1 MRVETDP
8 LGIMKPPPTTTSTA
22 DMPAVTSTSS
32 RPTSLLATPVM
43 ASSNSVQ
50 SSANVGISGTGGTG
64 VSGGLSSASGSSTTT
79 PTHSAANGSGGVTGQ
94 GSSTV
99 SSSSNSPSCFIKP
112 SLSLN
117 SLPPQGPQEAS
128 EMAQHR
134 LRIDRPYNS
143 LKKKR
148 DTERELWRRS
158 WGSGHSHSSC
168 SLQSSTTNTGLGK
181 DDFWAALQTNYN
193 FIMDTNLLDSC
204 REARGEIEGPVFR
217 DDYEGDV
224 NCCRKALFKPMQT
237 HRFYGDPRLL
247 RQWIKEMENRVARVP
262 SVTETKRLSIEQL
275 QKLAVDHGEVY
286 REIKSNS
293 RAVAACI
300 RSYERDRKTAPSGK
314 GLTVQGTDV
323 ESRESSVGSNT
334 SGHNRSVG
342 QAEATYSA
350 GGTENG
356 KSKEPGTAPASGG
369 VKGLE
374 RRYHLLYLK
383 AFEIQCL
390 LEGLLDSKTSSSDN
404 NASLSDTDEEPAS
417 KLARVSNSSTKSQD
431 SLHNQTLTNEEWVKI
446 KKLSNA
452 GFDADSEGSDSEI
465 VPKIIAFSV
474 PVGNVSTAP
483 GGSLSSNQ
491 QEQPT
496 YPNSGICEVA
506 ATSSSPTAVEGSGTL
521 RMEAAD
527 THNLSTVTITPDTTI
542 LTTGST
548 TAAAAAAA
556 AVVAAAATSVEAL
569 LKENILNNNHT
580 AAVATGC
587 DQVDGAILDSVN
599 NNGNVKE
606 ELLLSSPTAPVPKAG
621 SPILKSSS
629 PIASHKGTPA
639 KGKQKRSKVSDS
651 SKFNRSNRKSKNCAI
666 FYFKH
671 LDTDSE
677 LNKESSEQATK
688 SEASSSAAGSSSP
701 SASSSEGDDEWVYN
715 NGAGET
721 TGSNPGGVRT
731 SALKDQEE
739 EEKENKPETIAA
751 GANPTDDGSHDQ
763 PKMTASGGREPKSKK
778 CLDFSRETGNQK
790 APMRNGRTLMMTSI
804 GSFGKSSESVDGSK
818 RGSKHSH
825 NHHHRQLQQQYREPS
840 SQQQQQQQQQYATS
854 SIQRLVLHAETLVR
868 DEILAKSAAA
878 RAAAAAAAAAGNT
891 PKTVVKNPYYYH
903 HHHHHHHHN
912 YSANHSNTSS
922 NTSNNG
928 SHPQQQQ
935 QQQQQQIGTVVASVP
950 TGMGPVTPRERRAS
964 TGQGNH
970 HHHHHHHHHGHGRKA
985 EKAMSNLKMNL
996 IEEWLEK
1003 QPLDA
1008 PVAAPLL
1015 PASAPT
1021 TDCEASGEYTDS
1033 DSIARDTDSS
1043 EGLANSVATCLQG
1056 EQTQTSQELLNDG
1069 GTSYPSE
1076 NSNDDEGGS
1085 RRAATMAAA
1094 CSSPS
1099 LPGMVAGEDGG
1110 GATVGSNASRATAVS
1125 TVVKRRPHRSGADRP
1140 WSVSC
1145 MSQLNASSVEINQY
1159 GRVRSDGGA
1168 NSGELPSS
1176 SSGGDNGD
1184 GGGGKATV
1192 AGASAGG
1199 QSPTPLKERNFSIS
1213 ESALNTMSRSALGV
1227 GSSRSGSMKP
1237 TSSQQTVVR
1246 NSESKGSLKKRK
1258 LRPRRK
1264 NRIDESGSDESQPP
1278 THTASTLQLLQQ
1290 SLLLHCQQY
1299 NSALSTA
1306 GGQPLREIQ
1315 LTGAGGS
1322 NGNLAAGIT
1331 GRRLLKSE
1339 SFSGR
1344 LRLSDDLLTLSS
1356 LSGSSSRKSSSGR
1369 PTVDRRSSTRKS
1381 SQDSEEEF
1389 GGLPMAKPEFRI
1401 GSLTRT
1407 RCGSLNL
1414 GSLAALANYNL
1425 DGVEKGPDVDLNGT
1439 GTGTEE
1445 MSSFSEQAWDNYQE
1459 KYMSEPYSEDRD
1471 TDAARRLLDF
1481 GDDYRNFIDSQSD
1494 CASSSLSAANMDSLS
1509 PPRFRSKVESLN
1521 KSDTTTNSLNRRKR
1535 LDEYRMD
1542 DRYGNNMNSWSSK
1555 SGSPPHSTVN
1565 AGGRK
1570 HSALAYLDATP
1581 LAPMVESGGSSVGA
1595 ACGTGSSVGGG
1606 RRRSLRSV
1614 DKHGPAFVR
1623 SVSHETS
1630 SSSNNEFD
1638 EDMEAEVKK
1647 LLIQSKLRFA
1657 NTEALK
1663 AKCHLLKPDDYSE
1676 IITTC
1681 RENVRCLESV
1691 LRCQPGTVLTAA
1703 KCQDLRD
1710 TIVCWE
1716 GLLSWS
1722 ERRVITNQFQGDVQQ
1737 LKEVLEQLGSKT
1749 FNICSESHIQLA
1761 IDQLKNEHKVL
1772 QNQRPKMLTLN
1783 ATVHNWVSN
1792 QELQRKELLD
1802 PTVGERLEL
1811 LERDKNFARCHGGQC
1826 GACYDCLN
1834 DIRQDTAVNR
1844 ELKDSITAL
1853 YGAWDEAEVRIRN
1866 RIENL
1871 TTSMMTWKQL
1881 EDGLIDF
1888 RDTLDRDRGKLQ
1900 GIEGALQ
1907 SGNGAS
1913 EEIVNSVKEVVKA
1926 LSEKVD
1932 PLFHEQQQQ
1941 REAGPADR
1949 ADSIERLETV
1959 AENVPTVQNGQ
1970 LEQQLLA
1977 PVLATASKIPSN
1989 GSLSDSGISDGGGMS
2004 DGSLSERE
2012 RRLSALKR
2020 LVKQL
2025 EVSLAPG
2032 SEAMQTITK
2041 RLEMAEHDL
2050 RSLQSTCRKIIMNE
2064 KHQQDQQRNRANA
2077 SPAGKNAAD
2086 GNNNNNSASVKNKN
2100 KKSPSRK
2107 KNRNASPPLGGS
2119 SSADVTEAEDD
2130 EALLM
2135 QEREAEE
2142 LHRHQQ
2148 QLLAMQKSGT
2158 TQLGIV
2164 QTTKMK
2170 LSQNRW
2176 VWRITKIA
2184 VPVQLAL
2191 VLVMCAACFFEPHCC
2206 DALNTYSMSFTPQ
2219 LRYLKGPPP
2228 I

>member
-1 MRVETDP
+1 MRVEGDSSN
-8 LGIMKPPPTTTSTA
+8 IMKPQTLELSAAAVGGRTA
-22 DMPAVTSTSS
+22 TGSS
-32 RPTSLLATPVM
+32 SI
-43 ASSNSVQ
+43 VQ
-50 SSANVGISGTGGTG
+50 SSPSVGISGPSNGGG
-64 VSGGLSSASGSSTTT
+64 MSSSSGSSTTT
-79 PTHSAANGSGGVTGQ
+79 PTHTANGPGPSV
-94 GSSTV
+94 TV
-99 SSSSNSPSCFIKP
+99 SSSSGNNSPSCFIKP

-117 SLPPQGPQEAS
+117 SLPPQGPPEGS

-204 REARGEIEGPVFR
+204 REARGEIEGPICR
-217 DDYEGDV
+217 NDPEGDV
-224 NCCRKALFKPMQT
+224 NCCRKALFKPIQT

-247 RQWIKEMENRVARVP
+247 RQWIREMENRVARVP

-300 RSYERDRKTAPSGK
+300 RSFERDRKTASGK
-314 GLTVQGTDV
+314 LGAPEA
-323 ESRESSVGSNT
+323 ESGAGGSALASSNT
-334 SGHNRSVG
+334 SGHNSSVG
-342 QAEATYSA
+342 LVKESN
-350 GGTENG
+350 GG
-356 KSKEPGTAPASGG
+356 GG

-417 KLARVSNSSTKSQD
+417 KLARVSSSSTKSQS
-431 SLHNQTLTNEEWVKI
+431 SLHNETLTNEEWVKI

-465 VPKIIAFSV
+465 VPKIIPFTGSAV
-474 PVGNVSTAP
+474 TNGNAY
-483 GGSLSSNQ
+483 G
-491 QEQPT
+491 
-496 YPNSGICEVA
+496 
-506 ATSSSPTAVEGSGTL
+506 SSSGSSTSKQQLPQQQQQQQDTPEQTGTGPVAGSTSGAPSGNP
-521 RMEAAD
+521 RMEAD
-527 THNLSTVTITPDTTI
+527 ISNLSTATITSDATT
-542 LTTGST
+542 LTST
-548 TAAAAAAA
+548 AQ
-556 AVVAAAATSVEAL
+556 EAL
-569 LKENILNNNHT
+569 LKENILNNNHC
-580 AAVATGC
+580 AAAGE
-587 DQVDGAILDSVN
+587 DQVDGCDLVDGVLDTVN
-599 NNGNVKE
+599 NNISGSGRSANDE
-606 ELLLSSPTAPVPKAG
+606 SLQSA
-621 SPILKSSS
+621 SPIIELTPQLKSSS
-629 PIASHKGTPA
+629 PIGSHKSSHAT
-639 KGKQKRSKVSDS
+639 KGKPKRSKVSDS

-677 LNKESSEQATK
+677 LNKESSERTK
-688 SEASSSAAGSSSP
+688 SDESSSGGSASSP

-715 NGAGET
+715 NGGGAEGDQNGNGTLSKSKAG
-721 TGSNPGGVRT
+721 
-731 SALKDQEE
+731 EE
-739 EEKENKPETIAA
+739 EEDEKENQPDAARHGRNGKPEDVSHPEQ
-751 GANPTDDGSHDQ
+751 PT
-763 PKMTASGGREPKSKK
+763 MTAGGRELKSKK
-778 CLDFSRETGNQK
+778 CLDFGRESATKRDGTV
-790 APMRNGRTLMMTSI
+790 PIRNGRSLMMTSI
-804 GSFGKSSESVDGSK
+804 GSFGKSSEGK
-818 RGSKHSH
+818 KAAGK
-825 NHHHRQLQQQYREPS
+825 QQPS
-840 SQQQQQQQQQYATS
+840 QYATS

-878 RAAAAAAAAAGNT
+878 KAAAAAAVAGCT
-891 PKTVVKNPYYYH
+891 PKTVVKNPHYYN

-912 YSANHSNTSS
+912 YTTNNSNSSNNSNTSA
-922 NTSNNG
+922 
-928 SHPQQQQ
+928 SHQQHQQPPPSPPQSQAPQLAGALPQ
-935 QQQQQQIGTVVASVP
+935 SLVLLSGTVP
-950 TGMGPVTPRERRAS
+950 GMGPIAPRELHTRRTAA
-964 TGQGNH
+964 QNH

-1008 PVAAPLL
+1008 PVSAPLL
-1015 PASAPT
+1015 PTSAPT

-1056 EQTQTSQELLNDG
+1056 GEGATQTSQELLNDG
-1069 GTSYPSE
+1069 ATSYPSE
-1076 NSNDDEGGS
+1076 NSNEVSNDDEGGS
-1085 RRAATMAAA
+1085 RPRPTGGGKVTNSGLM
-1094 CSSPS
+1094 STS
-1099 LPGMVAGEDGG
+1099 LPTMMRNEPVNGGAGG
-1110 GATVGSNASRATAVS
+1110 GATAVT
-1125 TVVKRRPHRSGADRP
+1125 TVVKRRPHRSAADRP

-1159 GRVRSDGGA
+1159 GDSAGGSGGVCA
-1168 NSGELPSS
+1168 TDSGGSGELP
-1176 SSGGDNGD
+1176 NRA
-1184 GGGGKATV
+1184 GGGGDHAN
-1192 AGASAGG
+1192 AGG
-1199 QSPTPLKERNFSIS
+1199 AGGGVGAQSGPTGGGHPLKERNFSIS
-1213 ESALNTMSRSALGV
+1213 ESALHTMSRG
-1227 GSSRSGSMKP
+1227 GSGGSMGGSRSGSMKP

-1278 THTASTLQLLQQ
+1278 AHSPSTLHLLQQ

-1299 NSALSTA
+1299 NALTGQ
-1306 GGQPLREIQ
+1306 GGGQQPLREIQ
-1315 LTGAGGS
+1315 LSGTDGS
-1322 NGNLAAGIT
+1322 NSSLAGLGN
-1331 GRRLLKSE
+1331 RRLLKSL

-1356 LSGSSSRKSSSGR
+1356 LSGSSSRKSSSVR
-1369 PTVDRRSSTRKS
+1369 PSGGAGTERRSTKK

-1389 GGLPMAKPEFRI
+1389 GGCPMAKPEFRI

-1425 DGVEKGPDVDLNGT
+1425 DGVEKGPETDLNGT

-1509 PPRFRSKVESLN
+1509 PPRFRNKAESLN
-1521 KSDTTTNSLNRRKR
+1521 KSDTNTNSLNRRKR

-1565 AGGRK
+1565 GGARK
-1570 HSALAYLDATP
+1570 HGALSFLDSTP
-1581 LAPMVESGGSSVGA
+1581 LATMLETSAGASAVGAGSSAGGGS
-1595 ACGTGSSVGGG
+1595 G

-1614 DKHGPAFVR
+1614 DKHNAAFVR

-1676 IITTC
+1676 IISTC

-1722 ERRVITNQFQGDVQQ
+1722 ERRVITSQFLADVQL
-1737 LKEVLEQLGSKT
+1737 LKDVIGALGSKT

-1761 IDQLKNEHKVL
+1761 IDGLKNEHKVL

-1811 LERDKNFARCHGGQC
+1811 LERDKNFVRCIGGQC

-1907 SGNGAS
+1907 SGSGPS

-1932 PLFHEQQQQ
+1932 PLFHEPQQPNGADEPGQPLEE
-1941 REAGPADR
+1941 EAGNVENGEMLAGVLPA
-1949 ADSIERLETV
+1949 AVKLS
-1959 AENVPTVQNGQ
+1959 
-1970 LEQQLLA
+1970 
-1977 PVLATASKIPSN
+1977 SN
-1989 GSLSDSGISDGGGMS
+1989 GSLSDSGISDGGGIS

-2050 RSLQSTCRKIIMNE
+2050 RSLQSTCRKIIMSE
-2064 KHQQDQQRNRANA
+2064 KNHQDQQQQQQQQNGRSAAVA
-2077 SPAGKNAAD
+2077 SGKDVAD

-2100 KKSPSRK
+2100 RKSPSRK
-2107 KNRNASPPLGGS
+2107 KNRNNASQGN
-2119 SSADVTEAEDD
+2119 SSAEATENEDD
-2130 EALLM
+2130 EQALQQLQ
-2135 QEREAEE
+2135 QEQEAQEE
-2142 LHRHQQ
+2142 LQRQH
-2148 QLLAMQKSGT
+2148 LLAMQQST

>member
-1 MRVETDP
+1 MLLVQQNRGRYTASRR
-8 LGIMKPPPTTTSTA
+8 STA
-22 DMPAVTSTSS
+22 S
-32 RPTSLLATPVM
+32 
-43 ASSNSVQ
+43 
-50 SSANVGISGTGGTG
+50 IS
-64 VSGGLSSASGSSTTT
+64 
-79 PTHSAANGSGGVTGQ
+79 
-94 GSSTV
+94 
-99 SSSSNSPSCFIKP
+99 
-112 SLSLN
+112 
-117 SLPPQGPQEAS
+117 
-128 EMAQHR
+128 
-134 LRIDRPYNS
+134 
-143 LKKKR
+143 
-148 DTERELWRRS
+148 
-158 WGSGHSHSSC
+158 
-168 SLQSSTTNTGLGK
+168 
-181 DDFWAALQTNYN
+181 
-193 FIMDTNLLDSC
+193 
-204 REARGEIEGPVFR
+204 
-217 DDYEGDV
+217 
-224 NCCRKALFKPMQT
+224 
-237 HRFYGDPRLL
+237 PRLQAEL
-247 RQWIKEMENRVARVP
+247 DEI
-262 SVTETKRLSIEQL
+262 
-275 QKLAVDHGEVY
+275 Y

-300 RSYERDRKTAPSGK
+300 RSYERDRKSASGK
-314 GLTVQGTDV
+314 GSLTPEV
-323 ESRESSVGSNT
+323 EAASSLGSSNTT
-334 SGHNRSVG
+334 SGHNSSNSNVAPT
-342 QAEATYSA
+342 AE
-350 GGTENG
+350 GKGKENG
-356 KSKEPGTAPASGG
+356 GGG

-404 NASLSDTDEEPAS
+404 NASLSDTDEEPAN
-417 KLARVSNSSTKSQD
+417 KLARVSSSSIKSQG
-431 SLHNQTLTNEEWVKI
+431 SNHIETLNNEEWVKV

-465 VPKIIAFSV
+465 VPKIIAYSGA
-474 PVGNVSTAP
+474 GNAYNN
-483 GGSLSSNQ
+483 SS
-491 QEQPT
+491 
-496 YPNSGICEVA
+496 G
-506 ATSSSPTAVEGSGTL
+506 SSSQKHDIEYHPGPGCSSISSSALASTFSPSSGNL
-521 RMEAAD
+521 MMEAD
-527 THNLSTVTITPDTTI
+527 INNLSTTTTLSDATT
-542 LTTGST
+542 LTTTSSKVAESNAIN
-548 TAAAAAAA
+548 TAT
-556 AVVAAAATSVEAL
+556 V
-569 LKENILNNNHT
+569 LKENILNNNNT
-580 AAVATGC
+580 TIESDKSIIGC
-587 DQVDGAILDSVN
+587 DLVDGAALLSSTLDTVN
-599 NNGNVKE
+599 NNAIVNGTVKEHNTTQDRHVGKGESLRNVK
-606 ELLLSSPTAPVPKAG
+606 A
-621 SPILKSSS
+621 SS
-629 PIASHKGTPA
+629 PIGSS
-639 KGKQKRSKVSDS
+639 GKQKRSKVSDS
-651 SKFNRSNRKSKNCAI
+651 SKFNRSNRKSKNCAT

-671 LDTDSE
+671 RDTDSE
-677 LNKESSEQATK
+677 LNKDSSERTKSDESSPGT
-688 SEASSSAAGSSSP
+688 SSP

-715 NGAGET
+715 NGEEEEEDGDELLTARKRAEEVRDAG
-721 TGSNPGGVRT
+721 
-731 SALKDQEE
+731 E
-739 EEKENKPETIAA
+739 EEKENKPDAQEELGVPGTL
-751 GANPTDDGSHDQ
+751 
-763 PKMTASGGREPKSKK
+763 KMTAGREPKSKK
-778 CLDFSRETGNQK
+778 CLDFTRDATQNGGVSTPNG
-790 APMRNGRTLMMTSI
+790 RNGGRSLMMTSI
-804 GSFGKSSESVDGSK
+804 GSFGKSTDSVNSAKRSK
-818 RGSKHSH
+818 
-825 NHHHRQLQQQYREPS
+825 PP
-840 SQQQQQQQQQYATS
+840 QYATS

-868 DEILAKSAAA
+868 DEIFAKN
-878 RAAAAAAAAAGNT
+878 AAAAAAAAGAGST
-891 PKTVVKNPYYYH
+891 PKTVVKNPHYYH

-912 YSANHSNTSS
+912 YNSANNSNSS
-922 NTSNNG
+922 NNSSS
-928 SHPQQQQ
+928 SHHHQQQQ
-935 QQQQQQIGTVVASVP
+935 HLSLPTVALPLGGVASIV
-950 TGMGPVTPRERRAS
+950 AS
-964 TGQGNH
+964 HEPQTRHGATAHSQ
-970 HHHHHHHHHGHGRKA
+970 HHHHHHHHGHGRKA

-1008 PVAAPLL
+1008 PVTAPLL
-1015 PASAPT
+1015 PTSAPT

-1069 GTSYPSE
+1069 TSYPSE
-1076 NSNDDEGGS
+1076 NSNDVSNDDEGVATDSKGGS
-1085 RRAATMAAA
+1085 SAAIAITTTTIGVPGVTAA

-1099 LPGMVAGEDGG
+1099 LPI
-1110 GATVGSNASRATAVS
+1110 TGSTS
-1125 TVVKRRPHRSGADRP
+1125 TTLVKRRPHRSATDRP

-1145 MSQLNASSVEINQY
+1145 MSQLNSSGVEINQY
-1159 GRVRSDGGA
+1159 GVGGGTTTDSGGSGGGATDQKSGEDGGDGA
-1168 NSGELPSS
+1168 TG
-1176 SSGGDNGD
+1176 NG
-1184 GGGGKATV
+1184 
-1192 AGASAGG
+1192 SNHR
-1199 QSPTPLKERNFSIS
+1199 PLTDHRNFSIS
-1213 ESALNTMSRSALGV
+1213 ESALNTMSRGSGSSMV
-1227 GSSRSGSMKP
+1227 GSRASMKP

-1278 THTASTLQLLQQ
+1278 QHSSSTLHLLQQ
-1290 SLLLHCQQY
+1290 SLLLQY
-1299 NSALSTA
+1299 NALTGGS
-1306 GGQPLREIQ
+1306 GQPLREIQ
-1315 LTGAGGS
+1315 LSGTGGS
-1322 NGNLAAGIT
+1322 NSSVAGVAIT
-1331 GRRLLKSE
+1331 TASSTRRLLKSE

-1356 LSGSSSRKSSSGR
+1356 LSGSSSRKSSSVR
-1369 PTVDRRSSTRKS
+1369 HTTATAAARSTKR

-1389 GGLPMAKPEFRI
+1389 GCSMAKPEFRI

-1425 DGVEKGPDVDLNGT
+1425 DGVEKTETDLNGT

-1509 PPRFRSKVESLN
+1509 PPRFRLKSESAN
-1521 KSDTTTNSLNRRKR
+1521 KSDANTTNSLNRRKR

-1555 SGSPPHSTVN
+1555 SGSPPQSTTNVS
-1565 AGGRK
+1565 GRK
-1570 HSALAYLDATP
+1570 HGSLSFLEATP
-1581 LAPMVESGGSSVGA
+1581 LATMAESSVPIGLNA
-1595 ACGTGSSVGGG
+1595 VSTPGGP

-1614 DKHGPAFVR
+1614 DKHNSSAAFVR
-1623 SVSHETS
+1623 SLSHETS

-1647 LLIQSKLRFA
+1647 LLIQSKIRFA

-1716 GLLSWS
+1716 GLLNWS
-1722 ERRVITNQFQGDVQQ
+1722 ERRVISNQFLDDIRT
-1737 LKEVLEQLGSKT
+1737 LKDVLEELGSKT

-1792 QELQRKELLD
+1792 QEQQRKELLD
-1802 PTVGERLEL
+1802 PSVDARLEQ
-1811 LERDKNFARCHGGQC
+1811 LERDKNFERCIGGHC
-1826 GACYDCLN
+1826 GECYDCLN
-1834 DIRQDTAVNR
+1834 DIRLDTSVNR
-1844 ELKDSITAL
+1844 ELKYGITTL
-1853 YGAWDEAEVRIRN
+1853 YSTWDEAEVRLRN

-1881 EDGLIDF
+1881 EDGLSDF
-1888 RDTLDRDRGKLQ
+1888 RNILDRDRGKLQ

-1907 SGNGAS
+1907 SGGGTT
-1913 EEIVNSVKEVVKA
+1913 EEIANSVKEVVKA

-1932 PLFHEQQQQ
+1932 PLFQEQQVESGQFQQQQ
-1941 REAGPADR
+1941 
-1949 ADSIERLETV
+1949 
-1959 AENVPTVQNGQ
+1959 EN
-1970 LEQQLLA
+1970 LQLLA
-1977 PVLATASKIPSN
+1977 PVLPASVKLSSN

-2012 RRLSALKR
+2012 RRLNALKR

-2025 EVSLAPG
+2025 EVALAPG
-2032 SEAMQTITK
+2032 SDAMQTITK

-2064 KHQQDQQRNRANA
+2064 KNHQEQQQQLQQQQQQVMKDRA
-2077 SPAGKNAAD
+2077 SSGRDAAD
-2086 GNNNNNSASVKNKN
+2086 GNNNISVAVKNKN

-2107 KNRNASPPLGGS
+2107 KNRNGGHS
-2119 SSADVTEAEDD
+2119 RSQSNTSAEATENEDD
-2130 EALLM
+2130 EQALL
-2135 QEREAEE
+2135 QHHQLTQDELQRE
-2142 LHRHQQ
+2142 H
-2148 QLLAMQKSGT
+2148 LLAMQKSA
-2158 TQLGIV
+2158 QLGIV

-2219 LRYLKGPPP
+2219 LRYMKGPPP

>member
-1 MRVETDP
+1 
-8 LGIMKPPPTTTSTA
+8 
-22 DMPAVTSTSS
+22 
-32 RPTSLLATPVM
+32 
-43 ASSNSVQ
+43 
-50 SSANVGISGTGGTG
+50 
-64 VSGGLSSASGSSTTT
+64 
-79 PTHSAANGSGGVTGQ
+79 
-94 GSSTV
+94 
-99 SSSSNSPSCFIKP
+99 
-112 SLSLN
+112 
-117 SLPPQGPQEAS
+117 
-128 EMAQHR
+128 
-134 LRIDRPYNS
+134 
-143 LKKKR
+143 
-148 DTERELWRRS
+148 
-158 WGSGHSHSSC
+158 
-168 SLQSSTTNTGLGK
+168 
-181 DDFWAALQTNYN
+181 
-193 FIMDTNLLDSC
+193 
-204 REARGEIEGPVFR
+204 EI
-217 DDYEGDV
+217 
-224 NCCRKALFKPMQT
+224 
-237 HRFYGDPRLL
+237 
-247 RQWIKEMENRVARVP
+247 
-262 SVTETKRLSIEQL
+262 
-275 QKLAVDHGEVY
+275 Y

-300 RSYERDRKTAPSGK
+300 RSYERDRKSASSASGK
-314 GLTVQGTDV
+314 GSLTPEV
-323 ESRESSVGSNT
+323 EASLGSNSSNTT
-334 SGHNRSVG
+334 SGHNSSSVVPAVTDG
-342 QAEATYSA
+342 KGKENA
-350 GGTENG
+350 GGG
-356 KSKEPGTAPASGG
+356 CG

-404 NASLSDTDEEPAS
+404 NASLSDTDEEPAN
-417 KLARVSNSSTKSQD
+417 KLARVSSSSIKSQG
-431 SLHNQTLTNEEWVKI
+431 SNHNETLNNEEWVKV

-465 VPKIIAFSV
+465 VPKIIAYSGSGNAYSNSSGSSIQKQDSQYHPGTGSSSISSSAV
-474 PVGNVSTAP
+474 PS
-483 GGSLSSNQ
+483 
-491 QEQPT
+491 
-496 YPNSGICEVA
+496 
-506 ATSSSPTAVEGSGTL
+506 TSSPGSGNL
-521 RMEAAD
+521 MMEAD
-527 THNLSTVTITPDTTI
+527 INNLSTTTTTSDATTLTTTSSKAAEVSTNAAVTI
-542 LTTGST
+542 
-548 TAAAAAAA
+548 
-556 AVVAAAATSVEAL
+556 
-569 LKENILNNNHT
+569 LKENILNNNSNT
-580 AAVATGC
+580 SLEGGKSIVGC
-587 DQVDGAILDSVN
+587 DLVDGGAVLLSSTLDTVN
-599 NNGNVKE
+599 NNAHVVNGTPLAKDHPHTVE
-606 ELLLSSPTAPVPKAG
+606 RRLSKG
-621 SPILKSSS
+621 SSLRNAKSSS
-629 PIASHKGTPA
+629 PIGSS
-639 KGKQKRSKVSDS
+639 GKQKRSKVSDS
-651 SKFNRSNRKSKNCAI
+651 SKFNRSNRKSKNCAT

-677 LNKESSEQATK
+677 LNKDSSERTKSDESSPGT
-688 SEASSSAAGSSSP
+688 SSP

-715 NGAGET
+715 NGEDEEEEDDDLLAARKRT
-721 TGSNPGGVRT
+721 NGGG
-731 SALKDQEE
+731 E
-739 EEKENKPETIAA
+739 EEKENKPDGQVLGENPLQQREDLGA
-751 GANPTDDGSHDQ
+751 GAL
-763 PKMTASGGREPKSKK
+763 KMTAGREVKSKK
-778 CLDFSRETGNQK
+778 CLDFSRDGMAK
-790 APMRNGRTLMMTSI
+790 GGGSSPPGGRNGGRSLMMTSI
-804 GSFGKSSESVDGSK
+804 GSFGKSSDSVNSAKGSK
-818 RGSKHSH
+818 
-825 NHHHRQLQQQYREPS
+825 PA
-840 SQQQQQQQQQYATS
+840 QYATS

-868 DEILAKSAAA
+868 DEIFAKN
-878 RAAAAAAAAAGNT
+878 AAAAAAAAASGGNT
-891 PKTVVKNPYYYH
+891 PKTV
-903 HHHHHHHHN
+903 
-912 YSANHSNTSS
+912 
-922 NTSNNG
+922 
-928 SHPQQQQ
+928 
-935 QQQQQQIGTVVASVP
+935 
-950 TGMGPVTPRERRAS
+950 
-964 TGQGNH
+964 
-970 HHHHHHHHHGHGRKA
+970 A

-1008 PVAAPLL
+1008 PVGAPLL
-1015 PASAPT
+1015 PASVPT

-1069 GTSYPSE
+1069 TSYPSE
-1076 NSNDDEGGS
+1076 NSNDVSNDDEGVTTDSKGGTGP
-1085 RRAATMAAA
+1085 AATGVTAAS
-1094 CSSPS
+1094 SSPS
-1099 LPGMVAGEDGG
+1099 LP
-1110 GATVGSNASRATAVS
+1110 TASSVPPSSVS
-1125 TVVKRRPHRSGADRP
+1125 TVVKRRPHRSAADRP

-1145 MSQLNASSVEINQY
+1145 MSQLNSSTVEISQY
-1159 GRVRSDGGA
+1159 GGS
-1168 NSGELPSS
+1168 
-1176 SSGGDNGD
+1176 
-1184 GGGGKATV
+1184 GGGGGGGGGTSGADSGGGGGSGEGATDSSMKKKD
-1192 AGASAGG
+1192 GSDSSNPR
-1199 QSPTPLKERNFSIS
+1199 QLTDHRNFSIS
-1213 ESALNTMSRSALGV
+1213 ESALNTMSRGV
-1227 GSSRSGSMKP
+1227 GGGSGSSMVGTRGSMKP
-1237 TSSQQTVVR
+1237 TTSQQTVVR
-1246 NSESKGSLKKRK
+1246 NAESKGSLKKRK

-1278 THTASTLQLLQQ
+1278 PHSSSTLH
-1290 SLLLHCQQY
+1290 SLLLQY
-1299 NSALSTA
+1299 NALTGGS
-1306 GGQPLREIQ
+1306 GQPLREIQ
-1315 LTGAGGS
+1315 LSGTGGS
-1322 NGNLAAGIT
+1322 NSSVAGGGAIT
-1331 GRRLLKSE
+1331 TTSSSRRLLKSE

-1356 LSGSSSRKSSSGR
+1356 LSGSSSRKSSSVR
-1369 PTVDRRSSTRKS
+1369 QTTAVAARSTRR

-1389 GGLPMAKPEFRI
+1389 GCPMAKPEFRI

-1425 DGVEKGPDVDLNGT
+1425 DGVEKVETDLNGT

-1509 PPRFRSKVESLN
+1509 PPRFRLKSESAN
-1521 KSDTTTNSLNRRKR
+1521 KSDANANSLNRRKR

-1555 SGSPPHSTVN
+1555 SGSPPQSTTN
-1565 AGGRK
+1565 ANGRK
-1570 HSALAYLDATP
+1570 HGSLSFLEATP
-1581 LAPMVESGGSSVGA
+1581 LATMAESSPVSNGVVGLGA
-1595 ACGTGSSVGGG
+1595 AISGV

-1614 DKHGPAFVR
+1614 DKHNSSAAFVR

-1647 LLIQSKLRFA
+1647 LLIQSKIRFA

-1703 KCQDLRD
+1703 KCQDLRGRSAHRKRKKVVVVREECRCARITRFIAWLIEFLLD
-1710 TIVCWE
+1710 IGNVVRNFTLYRFFVGVLNGFYRLVDFFGRDRKTNAPAAITPTTADAAVVSSGNTIVCWE
-1716 GLLSWS
+1716 GLLNWS
-1722 ERRVITNQFQGDVQQ
+1722 ERRVISNQFLDDIRT
-1737 LKEVLEQLGSKT
+1737 LRDVLEELGSKT

-1792 QELQRKELLD
+1792 QEQQRKELLD
-1802 PTVGERLEL
+1802 PSVDGRLEQ
-1811 LERDKNFARCHGGQC
+1811 LEREKNFDRCIGGHC
-1826 GACYDCLN
+1826 GECYDCLH
-1834 DIRQDTAVNR
+1834 DIRMDTSVNR
-1844 ELKDSITAL
+1844 ELKYGITTL
-1853 YGAWDEAEVRIRN
+1853 YSTWDEAEVRIRN

-1881 EDGLIDF
+1881 EDGLSDF

-1907 SGNGAS
+1907 SGGGRPT

-1941 REAGPADR
+1941 QQH
-1949 ADSIERLETV
+1949 
-1959 AENVPTVQNGQ
+1959 QNGA
-1970 LEQQLLA
+1970 LESGTHFQESNQQENLQLLA
-1977 PVLATASKIPSN
+1977 PALSAACVKLSSN

-2012 RRLSALKR
+2012 RRLNALKR

-2032 SEAMQTITK
+2032 SDAMQTITK

-2050 RSLQSTCRKIIMNE
+2050 RSLQNTCRKIIMNE
-2064 KHQQDQQRNRANA
+2064 KNHQEQQLQVQLQQQQRDR
-2077 SPAGKNAAD
+2077 SSGRDSAD
-2086 GNNNNNSASVKNKN
+2086 GNNNNSMAVKNKN

-2107 KNRNASPPLGGS
+2107 KHRNGGQGRS
-2119 SSADVTEAEDD
+2119 QSNTSAEATENEDD
-2130 EALLM
+2130 DHLALL
-2135 QEREAEE
+2135 
-2142 LHRHQQ
+2142 HQQ
-2148 QLLAMQKSGT
+2148 QSRNHQELQREHLLAMQKSA
-2158 TQLGIV
+2158 QLGIV

-2206 DALNTYSMSFTPQ
+2206 DALNTYTMSFTPQ
-2219 LRYLKGPPP
+2219 LRYMKGPPP

>member
-1 MRVETDP
+1 
-8 LGIMKPPPTTTSTA
+8 MKPPSA
-22 DMPAVTSTSS
+22 DMSSVTSNNNNNNNTTHGIRAS
-32 RPTSLLATPVM
+32 AA
-43 ASSNSVQ
+43 ASSATGTCNTIVHSY
-50 SSANVGISGTGGTG
+50 ANVCSGISGTGPGGGGPSGT
-64 VSGGLSSASGSSTTT
+64 SSSSGSSTTT
-79 PTHSAANGSGGVTGQ
+79 PTHTASASGSTVAGVTQTGNPN
-94 GSSTV
+94 GTGAG
-99 SSSSNSPSCFIKP
+99 NSPSCFIKP

-117 SLPPQGPQEAS
+117 SLPPQGPPDGS

-204 REARGEIEGPVFR
+204 REARGEIEGSVFR
-217 DDYEGDV
+217 DDLEDDV
-224 NCCRKALFKPMQT
+224 NCCRKALFKPAQT

-275 QKLAVDHGEVY
+275 QKLAVEHGEIY

-300 RSYERDRKTAPSGK
+300 RSFERDRKSASTASGK
-314 GLTVQGTDV
+314 GSRTPEV
-323 ESRESSVGSNT
+323 EASLGSSNT
-334 SGHNRSVG
+334 NSGHSSSTVG
-342 QAEATYSA
+342 GSA
-350 GGTENG
+350 PGAAGECSKGKENG
-356 KSKEPGTAPASGG
+356 GG

-404 NASLSDTDEEPAS
+404 NASLSDTDEEPAN
-417 KLARVSNSSTKSQD
+417 KLARVSTSSLKSEG
-431 SLHNQTLTNEEWVKI
+431 SIHNETLSNEEWVKV

-465 VPKIIAFSV
+465 VPKIIAYSGTGNAYNNNSNNQQQQQQQDNQFIFPV
-474 PVGNVSTAP
+474 PG
-483 GGSLSSNQ
+483 SSNSSSGLA
-491 QEQPT
+491 T
-496 YPNSGICEVA
+496 TKLSPNSGNFMMEADINNLSIGTIISDDTTLTT
-506 ATSSSPTAVEGSGTL
+506 TSSSVKQ
-521 RMEAAD
+521 
-527 THNLSTVTITPDTTI
+527 
-542 LTTGST
+542 
-548 TAAAAAAA
+548 AAAEEV
-556 AVVAAAATSVEAL
+556 AVL
-569 LKENILNNNHT
+569 LKENILNNNNN
-580 AAVATGC
+580 ASIESAKSAGF
-587 DQVDGAILDSVN
+587 DMVDGTALLSSTLDTVN
-599 NNGNVKE
+599 NNGKVVNGGVAKDLSTDANGVASPR
-606 ELLLSSPTAPVPKAG
+606 ELVSPQK
-621 SPILKSSS
+621 LKSNSAKGLQKVKGS
-629 PIASHKGTPA
+629 AASH
-639 KGKQKRSKVSDS
+639 KQKRSKVSDS
-651 SKFNRSNRKSKNCAI
+651 SKFNRSNRKSKNCAT

-671 LDTDSE
+671 LETDSE
-677 LNKESSEQATK
+677 LNKDSSERTKSDESSAGT
-688 SEASSSAAGSSSP
+688 SSAT
-701 SASSSEGDDEWVYN
+701 ASSSEGDDEWVYN
-715 NGAGET
+715 NG
-721 TGSNPGGVRT
+721 
-731 SALKDQEE
+731 SAEEGDEASSRQREKNALNNKSANVGDGE
-739 EEKENKPETIAA
+739 EEKENKPDTIENTLNKEELGN
-751 GANPTDDGSHDQ
+751 GALP
-763 PKMTASGGREPKSKK
+763 SGQPKSKK
-778 CLDFSRETGNQK
+778 CLDFSREDAKRGSTAAGG
-790 APMRNGRTLMMTSI
+790 RNGGGGRSLMMTSI
-804 GSFGKSSESVDGSK
+804 GSFGKSTDTSANGGGNGAK
-818 RGSKHSH
+818 
-825 NHHHRQLQQQYREPS
+825 QQHPP
-840 SQQQQQQQQQYATS
+840 QYATS

-868 DEILAKSAAA
+868 DEILAKNAAA
-878 RAAAAAAAAAGNT
+878 ATAAAAAAAGGGST
-891 PKTVVKNPYYYH
+891 PKTVVKNPHYYH

-912 YSANHSNTSS
+912 YSSS
-922 NTSNNG
+922 NNSG
-928 SHPQQQQ
+928 SSHHQQQQ
-935 QQQQQQIGTVVASVP
+935 QQQASSLPSLSGV
-950 TGMGPVTPRERRAS
+950 TAALGVMGPIAQHEPHSRHGAKAQS
-964 TGQGNH
+964 Q
-970 HHHHHHHHHGHGRKA
+970 HHHHHHHHGHGRKA

-1008 PVAAPLL
+1008 PVAAPIL
-1015 PASAPT
+1015 PASVPT

-1033 DSIARDTDSS
+1033 SDSITRDTDSS

-1056 EQTQTSQELLNDG
+1056 EQTQTSQEVLND

-1076 NSNDDEGGS
+1076 NSNDDEGVATDSKGGS
-1085 RRAATMAAA
+1085 STAMATAL
-1094 CSSPS
+1094 SSPS
-1099 LPGMVAGEDGG
+1099 LPATVAG
-1110 GATVGSNASRATAVS
+1110 GASTVT
-1125 TVVKRRPHRSGADRP
+1125 TVVKRRPHRSAADRP

-1145 MSQLNASSVEINQY
+1145 MSQLNSSTVEINQY
-1159 GRVRSDGGA
+1159 GGG
-1168 NSGELPSS
+1168 SGELTEGATDGNHHPVNG
-1176 SSGGDNGD
+1176 GGDNN
-1184 GGGGKATV
+1184 GGGG
-1192 AGASAGG
+1192 GAGG
-1199 QSPTPLKERNFSIS
+1199 SAQPAMASSSPSGGNGRPLTDHRNFSIS
-1213 ESALNTMSRSALGV
+1213 ESALNTMAARGAGGIVSGSSMV
-1227 GSSRSGSMKP
+1227 GSRGSMKP

-1278 THTASTLQLLQQ
+1278 HHSSSTLHLLQLLQ
-1290 SLLLHCQQY
+1290 Y
-1299 NSALSTA
+1299 NALTGAS
-1306 GGQPLREIQ
+1306 GHPLREIQ
-1315 LTGAGGS
+1315 LSGTGGS
-1322 NGNLAAGIT
+1322 NSSGGAGVAV
-1331 GRRLLKSE
+1331 GSASGSRRLLKSE

-1344 LRLSDDLLTLSS
+1344 LRLSDDLITLSS
-1356 LSGSSSRKSSSGR
+1356 LSGSSSRKSSSVR
-1369 PTVDRRSSTRKS
+1369 PTTTRSTKK

-1389 GGLPMAKPEFRI
+1389 GGCTMAKPEFRI

-1425 DGVEKGPDVDLNGT
+1425 DGVEKIEADLNGT

-1494 CASSSLSAANMDSLS
+1494 CASSSLSAANMDSMS
-1509 PPRFRSKVESLN
+1509 PPRFRHKSESAN
-1521 KSDTTTNSLNRRKR
+1521 KSDANTNSFNRRKR

-1555 SGSPPHSTVN
+1555 SGSPPQSTTNV
-1565 AGGRK
+1565 GGRK
-1570 HSALAYLDATP
+1570 HGSLAFLDVTP
-1581 LAPMVESGGSSVGA
+1581 LAPMPESIAGGSASIGA
-1595 ACGTGSSVGGG
+1595 VGGG
-1606 RRRSLRSV
+1606 NGSGGGGGARRRSLRSV
-1614 DKHGPAFVR
+1614 DKHNSAAFVR

-1638 EDMEAEVKK
+1638 EDMEAGVKK
-1647 LLIQSKLRFA
+1647 LLVQNKIRFA

-1676 IITTC
+1676 IISTC

-1716 GLLSWS
+1716 GLLDWS
-1722 ERRVITNQFQGDVQQ
+1722 ERRVISNQFLADIQ
-1737 LKEVLEQLGSKT
+1737 LLRGVLEELGSKT

-1792 QELQRKELLD
+1792 QEQQRKELLD
-1802 PTVGERLEL
+1802 PTVDARLEQ
-1811 LERDKNFARCHGGQC
+1811 LEREKNFVRCVGGRC
-1826 GACYDCLN
+1826 GECYDCLN
-1834 DIRQDTAVNR
+1834 DIRLDTSVNR
-1844 ELKDSITAL
+1844 ELKDGITNL
-1853 YGAWDEAEVRIRN
+1853 YGTWDEAEVRIRN

-1881 EDGLIDF
+1881 EDGLSDF
-1888 RDTLDRDRGKLQ
+1888 RDILDRDRGKLQ

-1907 SGNGAS
+1907 SGGGAT
-1913 EEIVNSVKEVVKA
+1913 EEIVKSVKEVVKA

-1932 PLFHEQQQQ
+1932 PLFHEQQRQQ
-1941 REAGPADR
+1941 QQSGSNELDCFQQQQQEQLLQQETTREH
-1949 ADSIERLETV
+1949 
-1959 AENVPTVQNGQ
+1959 
-1970 LEQQLLA
+1970 QLLA
-1977 PVLATASKIPSN
+1977 ACVKLSSN

-2025 EVSLAPG
+2025 EVALAPG
-2032 SEAMQTITK
+2032 SDAMQTITK

-2064 KHQQDQQRNRANA
+2064 KNHQEQLQLQQRDRSAAA
-2077 SPAGKNAAD
+2077 SAQQGKDAAD
-2086 GNNNNNSASVKNKN
+2086 GNNNNNVSVKNKN

-2107 KNRNASPPLGGS
+2107 KNRNRSGASS
-2119 SSADVTEAEDD
+2119 SANSADVTEAEDD
-2130 EALLM
+2130 
-2135 QEREAEE
+2135 AE
-2142 LHRHQQ
+2142 
-2148 QLLAMQKSGT
+2148 QLLQLQSQEQSELQREHLLSLQKSA
-2158 TQLGIV
+2158 QLGIV
-2164 QTTKMK
+2164 QTTKLK

-2206 DALNTYSMSFTPQ
+2206 DALNTYTMSFTPQ
-2219 LRYLKGPPP
+2219 LRYMKGPPP

>member
-1 MRVETDP
+1 
-8 LGIMKPPPTTTSTA
+8 MKPPSIDMSSATSNNISNTIRS
-22 DMPAVTSTSS
+22 P
-32 RPTSLLATPVM
+32 PV
-43 ASSNSVQ
+43 ASSPTIVTPNSIVN
-50 SSANVGISGTGGTG
+50 SSNNICSGISGTGPGAGG
-64 VSGGLSSASGSSTTT
+64 VGSSSSSSSTTT
-79 PTHSAANGSGGVTGQ
+79 PTHTANGGGTCAVPGTTG
-94 GSSTV
+94 TTNN
-99 SSSSNSPSCFIKP
+99 SSSSAGNSPSCFIKP

-117 SLPPQGPQEAS
+117 SLPPQGPPEGS

-217 DDYEGDV
+217 DDLEDDV
-224 NCCRKALFKPMQT
+224 NCCRKALFKPAQT

-247 RQWIKEMENRVARVP
+247 RQWIKEMENRVAKVP

-275 QKLAVDHGEVY
+275 QKLAVEHGEIY

-300 RSYERDRKTAPSGK
+300 RSYERDRKSASSTSGK
-314 GLTVQGTDV
+314 GSLTPEV
-323 ESRESSVGSNT
+323 EASLGSSNTT
-334 SGHNRSVG
+334 SGHNSNSVAST
-342 QAEATYSA
+342 AE
-350 GGTENG
+350 GKGKENG
-356 KSKEPGTAPASGG
+356 GGG

-404 NASLSDTDEEPAS
+404 NASLSDTDEEPAN
-417 KLARVSNSSTKSQD
+417 KLARVSSSSIKSQG
-431 SLHNQTLTNEEWVKI
+431 SNHIETLNNEEWVKV

-465 VPKIIAFSV
+465 VPNIIAYSGA
-474 PVGNVSTAP
+474 GNAYN
-483 GGSLSSNQ
+483 SS
-491 QEQPT
+491 
-496 YPNSGICEVA
+496 G
-506 ATSSSPTAVEGSGTL
+506 SSSQKQDLQYHPGTGSISSSVVASASSPSSGNL
-521 RMEAAD
+521 MMEAD
-527 THNLSTVTITPDTTI
+527 INNLSTTTTLSDATT
-542 LTTGST
+542 LTTTSSK
-548 TAAAAAAA
+548 AAEATPAN
-556 AVVAAAATSVEAL
+556 AATV
-569 LKENILNNNHT
+569 LKENILNNNNT
-580 AAVATGC
+580 TQESDKSIIDC
-587 DQVDGAILDSVN
+587 DLVDGGTLLSSTLDTVN
-599 NNGNVKE
+599 NNALVNGSATVKE
-606 ELLLSSPTAPVPKAG
+606 HTERAVSKGASLRHV
-621 SPILKSSS
+621 KSSS
-629 PIASHKGTPA
+629 PIGSS
-639 KGKQKRSKVSDS
+639 GKQKRTKVSDS
-651 SKFNRSNRKSKNCAI
+651 SKFNRSNRKSKNCAT

-671 LDTDSE
+671 RDTDSE
-677 LNKESSEQATK
+677 LNKDSSERTKSDESSPST
-688 SEASSSAAGSSSP
+688 SSP

-715 NGAGET
+715 NGEQEDDDELLA
-721 TGSNPGGVRT
+721 VRKR
-731 SALKDQEE
+731 SEEAREVGE
-739 EEKENKPETIAA
+739 EEKENKPKAQVDKHQREELGT
-751 GANPTDDGSHDQ
+751 GAL
-763 PKMTASGGREPKSKK
+763 KMTAGREPKSKK
-778 CLDFSRETGNQK
+778 SLDFSRDTTQK
-790 APMRNGRTLMMTSI
+790 GGSSTPNGRNGGRSLMMTSI
-804 GSFGKSSESVDGSK
+804 GSFGKSADGVNSAKRSK
-818 RGSKHSH
+818 VCC
-825 NHHHRQLQQQYREPS
+825 PP
-840 SQQQQQQQQQYATS
+840 QYATS
-854 SIQRLVLHAETLVR
+854 SIQRLVLHAEALVR
-868 DEILAKSAAA
+868 DEIFAKNA
-878 RAAAAAAAAAGNT
+878 AAAAAAAAAGTGST
-891 PKTVVKNPYYYH
+891 PKTVVKNPNYYH

-912 YSANHSNTSS
+912 YSANNSSSNNSNSSHHQPHHHQTSS
-922 NTSNNG
+922 LPSLPG
-928 SHPQQQQ
+928 VGVGPGVGIASIIASHEPQ
-935 QQQQQQIGTVVASVP
+935 
-950 TGMGPVTPRERRAS
+950 PRHGATAHS
-964 TGQGNH
+964 Q
-970 HHHHHHHHHGHGRKA
+970 HHHHHHHHGHGRKA

-1015 PASAPT
+1015 PASVPT

-1069 GTSYPSE
+1069 TSYPSE
-1076 NSNDDEGGS
+1076 NSNDVSNDDEGVATDSKGGS
-1085 RRAATMAAA
+1085 SAAMTRTTTTTSTAAGVTA
-1094 CSSPS
+1094 ASSSPS
-1099 LPGMVAGEDGG
+1099 LPISVAHGG
-1110 GATVGSNASRATAVS
+1110 PTNSSSTS
-1125 TVVKRRPHRSGADRP
+1125 TVVKRRPHRSATDRP

-1145 MSQLNASSVEINQY
+1145 MSQLNSSGVEINQY
-1159 GRVRSDGGA
+1159 GGTDSGSGGA
-1168 NSGELPSS
+1168 TDPATHQKGAS
-1176 SSGGDNGD
+1176 SSGGDGND
-1184 GGGGKATV
+1184 N
-1192 AGASAGG
+1192 SNR
-1199 QSPTPLKERNFSIS
+1199 PLTDHRNFSIS
-1213 ESALNTMSRSALGV
+1213 ESALNTMSRS
-1227 GSSRSGSMKP
+1227 GSSMVGARGSMKP

-1278 THTASTLQLLQQ
+1278 QHSSSTLHLLQQ
-1290 SLLLHCQQY
+1290 SLLLQY
-1299 NSALSTA
+1299 NALTGGS
-1306 GGQPLREIQ
+1306 GQPLREIQ
-1315 LTGAGGS
+1315 LSGS
-1322 NGNLAAGIT
+1322 NSSVAGVAIT
-1331 GRRLLKSE
+1331 TSSSRRLLKSE

-1356 LSGSSSRKSSSGR
+1356 LSGSSSRKSSSVR
-1369 PTVDRRSSTRKS
+1369 QTSARSTKR

-1389 GGLPMAKPEFRI
+1389 GCPMAKPEFRI

-1425 DGVEKGPDVDLNGT
+1425 DGVEKTETDLNGT

-1509 PPRFRSKVESLN
+1509 PPRFRLKSESAN
-1521 KSDTTTNSLNRRKR
+1521 KLEINTNSLNRRKR

-1555 SGSPPHSTVN
+1555 SGSPPQSSANVS
-1565 AGGRK
+1565 ARK
-1570 HSALAYLDATP
+1570 HGSLSFLEATP
-1581 LAPMVESGGSSVGA
+1581 LATMVESNVPNGLNAGSTGGP
-1595 ACGTGSSVGGG
+1595 

-1614 DKHGPAFVR
+1614 DKHNSSAAFVR
-1623 SVSHETS
+1623 SLSHETS

-1647 LLIQSKLRFA
+1647 LLIQSKIRFA

-1716 GLLSWS
+1716 GLLNWS
-1722 ERRVITNQFQGDVQQ
+1722 ERRVISNQFLDDIRA
-1737 LKEVLEQLGSKT
+1737 LKDVLEELGSKT

-1792 QELQRKELLD
+1792 QEQQRKELLD
-1802 PTVGERLEL
+1802 PSVDTRLEE
-1811 LERDKNFARCHGGQC
+1811 LERDKNFERCIGGHC
-1826 GACYDCLN
+1826 GKCYDCLN
-1834 DIRQDTAVNR
+1834 DIRLDTSVNR
-1844 ELKDSITAL
+1844 ELKYGITTL
-1853 YGAWDEAEVRIRN
+1853 YSTWDEAEVRLRN

-1881 EDGLIDF
+1881 EDGLSDF
-1888 RDTLDRDRGKLQ
+1888 RNILDRDRGKLQ

-1907 SGNGAS
+1907 SGGGTT

-1932 PLFHEQQQQ
+1932 PLFQDQQNGAINECGQFQNQQQESAQ
-1941 REAGPADR
+1941 
-1949 ADSIERLETV
+1949 
-1959 AENVPTVQNGQ
+1959 ENM
-1970 LEQQLLA
+1970 QLLA
-1977 PVLATASKIPSN
+1977 PVLPASVKLSSN

-2012 RRLSALKR
+2012 RRLNALKR

-2025 EVSLAPG
+2025 EVALAPG
-2032 SEAMQTITK
+2032 SDAMQTITK

-2064 KHQQDQQRNRANA
+2064 KNHHEQQLQLQQLKER
-2077 SPAGKNAAD
+2077 SPGRDSAD
-2086 GNNNNNSASVKNKN
+2086 GNNNNSVSVKNKN

-2107 KNRNASPPLGGS
+2107 KHRNGTQSRS
-2119 SSADVTEAEDD
+2119 QSNTSAEATENEDD
-2130 EALLM
+2130 EQLLY
-2135 QEREAEE
+2135 QQHQHHTQEE
-2142 LHRHQQ
+2142 LQRE
-2148 QLLAMQKSGT
+2148 QLLAMQKSA
-2158 TQLGIV
+2158 QLGIV

-2219 LRYLKGPPP
+2219 LRYMKGPPP

>member
-1 MRVETDP
+1 M
-8 LGIMKPPPTTTSTA
+8 
-22 DMPAVTSTSS
+22 
-32 RPTSLLATPVM
+32 LLAQQ
-43 ASSNSVQ
+43 NSGRYTVRRR
-50 SSANVGISGTGGTG
+50 
-64 VSGGLSSASGSSTTT
+64 
-79 PTHSAANGSGGVTGQ
+79 SAASI
-94 GSSTV
+94 SS
-99 SSSSNSPSCFIKP
+99 P
-112 SLSLN
+112 L
-117 SLPPQGPQEAS
+117 QA
-128 EMAQHR
+128 
-134 LRIDRPYNS
+134 
-143 LKKKR
+143 
-148 DTERELWRRS
+148 EL
-158 WGSGHSHSSC
+158 
-168 SLQSSTTNTGLGK
+168 
-181 DDFWAALQTNYN
+181 D
-193 FIMDTNLLDSC
+193 
-204 REARGEIEGPVFR
+204 EI
-217 DDYEGDV
+217 
-224 NCCRKALFKPMQT
+224 
-237 HRFYGDPRLL
+237 
-247 RQWIKEMENRVARVP
+247 
-262 SVTETKRLSIEQL
+262 
-275 QKLAVDHGEVY
+275 Y

-300 RSYERDRKTAPSGK
+300 RSYERDRKSASSASGK
-314 GLTVQGTDV
+314 GSLTPEAEAASLG
-323 ESRESSVGSNT
+323 SSNTT
-334 SGHNRSVG
+334 SGHNSTSSNVAPT
-342 QAEATYSA
+342 AE
-350 GGTENG
+350 GKGRENG
-356 KSKEPGTAPASGG
+356 GGG

-404 NASLSDTDEEPAS
+404 NASLSDTDEEPAN
-417 KLARVSNSSTKSQD
+417 KLARVSSSSIKSQG
-431 SLHNQTLTNEEWVKI
+431 SNHIETLNNEEWVKV

-465 VPKIIAFSV
+465 VPKIIAYSGA
-474 PVGNVSTAP
+474 GNAYSSGCGNSSSSQKHDIQYHP
-483 GGSLSSNQ
+483 GPGSGSIRSSALA
-491 QEQPT
+491 
-496 YPNSGICEVA
+496 S
-506 ATSSSPTAVEGSGTL
+506 TSSPSSGNL
-521 RMEAAD
+521 MMEAD
-527 THNLSTVTITPDTTI
+527 INNLSTTTT
-542 LTTGST
+542 LSDATTLAT
-548 TAAAAAAA
+548 TSSKLAESAL
-556 AVVAAAATSVEAL
+556 AVNAATV
-569 LKENILNNNHT
+569 LKENILNNNNNT
-580 AAVATGC
+580 TLESDKSIIGC
-587 DQVDGAILDSVN
+587 DLVDGGAALLSSTLDTVN
-599 NNGNVKE
+599 NNAIVNGSGTVKE
-606 ELLLSSPTAPVPKAG
+606 QLNNTAQDRHIGKGVPLRNGKA
-621 SPILKSSS
+621 SS
-629 PIASHKGTPA
+629 PIGSS
-639 KGKQKRSKVSDS
+639 GKQKRSKVSDS
-651 SKFNRSNRKSKNCAI
+651 SKFNRSNRKSKNCAT

-671 LDTDSE
+671 RDTDSE
-677 LNKESSEQATK
+677 LNKDSSERTKSDESSPGT
-688 SEASSSAAGSSSP
+688 SSP

-715 NGAGET
+715 NGEEEDDDHGADLLTARKRTEQAREAG
-721 TGSNPGGVRT
+721 
-731 SALKDQEE
+731 E
-739 EEKENKPETIAA
+739 EEKENKPGELEGVTTGGG
-751 GANPTDDGSHDQ
+751 GAL
-763 PKMTASGGREPKSKK
+763 KMTAGREPKSKK
-778 CLDFSRETGNQK
+778 CLDFTHDSTQNGGVSTPNG
-790 APMRNGRTLMMTSI
+790 RNGGRSLMMTSI
-804 GSFGKSSESVDGSK
+804 GSFGKSSDSVNSAKRSK
-818 RGSKHSH
+818 
-825 NHHHRQLQQQYREPS
+825 PP
-840 SQQQQQQQQQYATS
+840 QYATS

-868 DEILAKSAAA
+868 DEIFAKNA
-878 RAAAAAAAAAGNT
+878 AAAAAAAAAGPGST
-891 PKTVVKNPYYYH
+891 PKTVVKNPHYYH

-912 YSANHSNTSS
+912 YNSANNSNSS
-922 NTSNNG
+922 NNSSS
-928 SHPQQQQ
+928 SHQQHQLSSSLPS
-935 QQQQQQIGTVVASVP
+935 TVALPLGGVASIVASHE
-950 TGMGPVTPRERRAS
+950 PRHGAA
-964 TGQGNH
+964 TAHGQ
-970 HHHHHHHHHGHGRKA
+970 HHHHHHHHGHGRKA

-1008 PVAAPLL
+1008 PVTAPLL
-1015 PASAPT
+1015 PTSAPT

-1069 GTSYPSE
+1069 TSYPSE
-1076 NSNDDEGGS
+1076 NSNDVSNDDEGVATDSKGGS
-1085 RRAATMAAA
+1085 SAAIAATAAGPGVTA
-1094 CSSPS
+1094 ASSNPS
-1099 LPGMVAGEDGG
+1099 LPITG
-1110 GATVGSNASRATAVS
+1110 TGSS
-1125 TVVKRRPHRSGADRP
+1125 TTLVKRRPHRSATDRP

-1145 MSQLNASSVEINQY
+1145 MSQLNSSGVEINQY
-1159 GRVRSDGGA
+1159 G
-1168 NSGELPSS
+1168 
-1176 SSGGDNGD
+1176 
-1184 GGGGKATV
+1184 GGGGGTTTDSGGSGGGATDQKR
-1192 AGASAGG
+1192 GEDDGG
-1199 QSPTPLKERNFSIS
+1199 DRGGTGNGGSNHRPLTDHRNFSIS
-1213 ESALNTMSRSALGV
+1213 ESALNTMSRGSGSSMV
-1227 GSSRSGSMKP
+1227 GSRASMKP

-1264 NRIDESGSDESQPP
+1264 TRIDESGSDESQPP
-1278 THTASTLQLLQQ
+1278 QHSSSTLHLLQQ
-1290 SLLLHCQQY
+1290 SLLLQY
-1299 NSALSTA
+1299 NALTGGS
-1306 GGQPLREIQ
+1306 GQPLREIQ
-1315 LTGAGGS
+1315 LSGSNSSVAGG
-1322 NGNLAAGIT
+1322 GAAIT
-1331 GRRLLKSE
+1331 STSSSRRLLKSE

-1356 LSGSSSRKSSSGR
+1356 LSGSSSRKSSSVR
-1369 PTVDRRSSTRKS
+1369 HTATAARSTKR

-1389 GGLPMAKPEFRI
+1389 GCPMAKPEFRI

-1425 DGVEKGPDVDLNGT
+1425 DGVEKTETDLNGT

-1509 PPRFRSKVESLN
+1509 PPRFRLKSESAN
-1521 KSDTTTNSLNRRKR
+1521 KSDATTNSLNRRKR

-1555 SGSPPHSTVN
+1555 SGSPPQSTTNVS
-1565 AGGRK
+1565 ARK
-1570 HSALAYLDATP
+1570 HGSLSFLEATP
-1581 LAPMVESGGSSVGA
+1581 LATMAESSVPAGLLNA
-1595 ACGTGSSVGGG
+1595 VSTPGGP

-1614 DKHGPAFVR
+1614 DKHSSSAAFVR
-1623 SVSHETS
+1623 SLSHETS

-1716 GLLSWS
+1716 GLLNWS
-1722 ERRVITNQFQGDVQQ
+1722 ERRVISNQFLDDIRT
-1737 LKEVLEQLGSKT
+1737 LKDVLEELGSKT

-1792 QELQRKELLD
+1792 QEQQRKELLD
-1802 PTVGERLEL
+1802 PSVDARLEQ
-1811 LERDKNFARCHGGQC
+1811 LERDKNFERCIGGHC
-1826 GACYDCLN
+1826 GECYDCLN
-1834 DIRQDTAVNR
+1834 DIRLDTSVNR
-1844 ELKDSITAL
+1844 ELKYGITTL
-1853 YGAWDEAEVRIRN
+1853 YSTWDEAEVRLRN

-1881 EDGLIDF
+1881 EDGLSDF
-1888 RDTLDRDRGKLQ
+1888 RNILDRDRGKLQ

-1907 SGNGAS
+1907 SGGGTT
-1913 EEIVNSVKEVVKA
+1913 EEIANSVKEVVKA

-1932 PLFHEQQQQ
+1932 PLFLEQQAGQFQPQQ
-1941 REAGPADR
+1941 ESAQ
-1949 ADSIERLETV
+1949 
-1959 AENVPTVQNGQ
+1959 EN
-1970 LEQQLLA
+1970 LQLLA
-1977 PVLATASKIPSN
+1977 PVLPACVKLSSN

-2012 RRLSALKR
+2012 RRLNALKR

-2025 EVSLAPG
+2025 EVALAPG
-2032 SEAMQTITK
+2032 SDAMQTITK

-2064 KHQQDQQRNRANA
+2064 KNHQDQQQQQQQLQQQALEKNR
-2077 SPAGKNAAD
+2077 SPSGRDSAD
-2086 GNNNNNSASVKNKN
+2086 GNNNNSVAVKNKN

-2107 KNRNASPPLGGS
+2107 KNRNGTHSRS
-2119 SSADVTEAEDD
+2119 QSNTSAEATENEDD
-2130 EALLM
+2130 EQALL
-2135 QEREAEE
+2135 QHQLTQDELQRE
-2142 LHRHQQ
+2142 H
-2148 QLLAMQKSGT
+2148 LLAMQKSA
-2158 TQLGIV
+2158 QLGIV

-2219 LRYLKGPPP
+2219 LRYMKGPPP

>member
-8 LGIMKPPPTTTSTA
+8 LGIMKPPTTTN
-22 DMPAVTSTSS
+22 DMPAINGSTSS
-32 RPTSLLATPVM
+32 RPTSLLASPVT
-43 ASSNSVQ
+43 SSSSIVQ

-64 VSGGLSSASGSSTTT
+64 GGGLSSASGSSTTT
-79 PTHSAANGSGGVTGQ
+79 PTHSAANGSSGGGVGQ

-314 GLTVQGTDV
+314 GLTTVQGTEV
-323 ESRESSVGSNT
+323 ESRGSSVGSNT
-334 SGHNRSVG
+334 SGHTRSVG
-342 QAEATYSA
+342 LAEATYSA
-350 GGTENG
+350 VGTENG
-356 KSKEPGTAPASGG
+356 KNKETTAGTAPAGGG

-474 PVGNVSTAP
+474 PVGNASTAP
-483 GGSLSSNQ
+483 GGSLSSKQQ

-496 YPNSGICEVA
+496 YPTSGLCVTVA
-506 ATSSSPTAVEGSGTL
+506 ATSSSPSATVEGSGTL

-527 THNLSTVTITPDTTI
+527 THNLSTVTITPDATI

-548 TAAAAAAA
+548 KTAAAAAAV
-556 AVVAAAATSVEAL
+556 VVAAAATSVEAL

-580 AAVATGC
+580 GATGC

-599 NNGNVKE
+599 NNGNVNIKE
-606 ELLLSSPTAPVPKAG
+606 ELLLSSPTTQGPKAG
-621 SPILKSSS
+621 TPTLKSSS
-629 PIASHKGTPA
+629 PIGSHKGTSA

-715 NGAGET
+715 NGTGET
-721 TGSNPGGVRT
+721 NGNQDGVR
-731 SALKDQEE
+731 SVLKDQEE
-739 EEKENKPETIAA
+739 EEKENKPETITGA
-751 GANPTDDGSHDQ
+751 GANPADDGSQDHK
-763 PKMTASGGREPKSKK
+763 PGKMTASGGREPKSKK
-778 CLDFSRETGNQK
+778 CLDFSREPGNQK
-790 APMRNGRTLMMTSI
+790 TPIRNGRSLMMTSI
-804 GSFGKSSESVDGSK
+804 GSFGKSSESVDGGR
-818 RGSKHSH
+818 RGSK
-825 NHHHRQLQQQYREPS
+825 
-840 SQQQQQQQQQYATS
+840 
-854 SIQRLVLHAETLVR
+854 
-868 DEILAKSAAA
+868 
-878 RAAAAAAAAAGNT
+878 
-891 PKTVVKNPYYYH
+891 
-903 HHHHHHHHN
+903 
-912 YSANHSNTSS
+912 
-922 NTSNNG
+922 
-928 SHPQQQQ
+928 
-935 QQQQQQIGTVVASVP
+935 
-950 TGMGPVTPRERRAS
+950 
-964 TGQGNH
+964 
-970 HHHHHHHHHGHGRKA
+970 
-985 EKAMSNLKMNL
+985 
-996 IEEWLEK
+996 EWLEK

-1085 RRAATMAAA
+1085 RRVATMATA

-1099 LPGMVAGEDGG
+1099 LPGMVAGE
-1110 GATVGSNASRATAVS
+1110 ASVGHNSTSTAVS

-1159 GRVRSDGGA
+1159 GRIRSDGGA

-1176 SSGGDNGD
+1176 SSGGDNG
-1184 GGGGKATV
+1184 GGGKAV
-1192 AGASAGG
+1192 AGGASNTGG

-1213 ESALNTMSRSALGV
+1213 ESALNTMSRSALAV

-1278 THTASTLQLLQQ
+1278 THNASTLQLLQQ

-1299 NSALSTA
+1299 NSALTTATA

-1322 NGNLAAGIT
+1322 NGNLAATGIT

-1369 PTVDRRSSTRKS
+1369 PTGDRRSSTRKS

-1389 GGLPMAKPEFRI
+1389 GCLPMAKPEFRI

-1581 LAPMVESGGSSVGA
+1581 LAPMAESGGSSVGA

-1722 ERRVITNQFQGDVQQ
+1722 ERRVISNQFQGDVQQ

-1834 DIRQDTAVNR
+1834 DLRQDTAVNR
-1844 ELKDSITAL
+1844 ELKDGITAL

-1941 REAGPADR
+1941 QQRQAGTADR
-1949 ADSIERLETV
+1949 AESIERLETV
-1959 AENVPTVQNGQ
+1959 AENAETVQNGQ
-1970 LEQQLLA
+1970 LEQQQQQQQQLLA

-2064 KHQQDQQRNRANA
+2064 KNQQDQQRNRANV
-2077 SPAGKNAAD
+2077 SPTRKDAAD
-2086 GNNNNNSASVKNKN
+2086 GNNNNSASVKNKN

-2107 KNRNASPPLGGS
+2107 KNRNASPPLGGN

-2130 EALLM
+2130 ETLLL

-2142 LHRHQQ
+2142 LQRHQQ

>member
-1 MRVETDP
+1 
-8 LGIMKPPPTTTSTA
+8 MKPPTIDMSSAANNNPIRSTA
-22 DMPAVTSTSS
+22 A
-32 RPTSLLATPVM
+32 
-43 ASSNSVQ
+43 ASSSTIAISNSIVN
-50 SSANVGISGTGGTG
+50 SNANVCSGISGTGSF
-64 VSGGLSSASGSSTTT
+64 SGGATSSSGSSTTT
-79 PTHSAANGSGGVTGQ
+79 PTHTANGGGTTG
-94 GSSTV
+94 GNNSTSSAG
-99 SSSSNSPSCFIKP
+99 NSPSCFIKP

-117 SLPPQGPQEAS
+117 SLPPQVPPEGS
-128 EMAQHR
+128 DMAQHR

-181 DDFWAALQTNYN
+181 DDFWAALQPNYN
-193 FIMDTNLLDSC
+193 YIMDTNLLDSC
-204 REARGEIEGPVFR
+204 REARGEIEGPVHR
-217 DDYEGDV
+217 DDLEDDV
-224 NCCRKALFKPMQT
+224 NCCRKALLKPAQT

-247 RQWIKEMENRVARVP
+247 RQWIKDMENRVVRVP

-275 QKLAVDHGEVY
+275 QKLAAEHEELY

-300 RSYERDRKTAPSGK
+300 RSCERDRKCASSASGK
-314 GLTVQGTDV
+314 GSLTPEIEVSLG
-323 ESRESSVGSNT
+323 SSSST
-334 SGHNRSVG
+334 SGHSRSVVPTDG
-342 QAEATYSA
+342 K
-350 GGTENG
+350 GKENG
-356 KSKEPGTAPASGG
+356 SSG

-374 RRYHLLYLK
+374 RRYYLLYLK

-390 LEGLLDSKTSSSDN
+390 LEGLLESKSSSSDN
-404 NASLSDTDEEPAS
+404 NASLSDTDEEPAN
-417 KLARVSNSSTKSQD
+417 KLARVSSPSVKSQ
-431 SLHNQTLTNEEWVKI
+431 SPIHNEPLSNEEWVKV

-465 VPKIIAFSV
+465 VPNIIAYSGT
-474 PVGNVSTAP
+474 GN
-483 GGSLSSNQ
+483 
-491 QEQPT
+491 T
-496 YPNSGICEVA
+496 YNSG
-506 ATSSSPTAVEGSGTL
+506 SSSQKQEKQYSPVAGSSISSTLATASSPSLGM
-521 RMEAAD
+521 METD
-527 THNLSTVTITPDTTI
+527 INNLSTTTTI
-542 LTTGST
+542 SEATTLTATSPL
-548 TAAAAAAA
+548 AAEAAIAA
-556 AVVAAAATSVEAL
+556 AV
-569 LKENILNNNHT
+569 LKENILNNNKSCIESDKSIS
-580 AAVATGC
+580 GC
-587 DQVDGAILDSVN
+587 DLVDGGA
-599 NNGNVKE
+599 
-606 ELLLSSPTAPVPKAG
+606 LLSSTLDTANNNASPNGHSIVKNPSDRRASKAT
-621 SPILKSSS
+621 SLRNVKSSS
-629 PIASHKGTPA
+629 PVGSS
-639 KGKQKRSKVSDS
+639 GKQKRSKVSDS
-651 SKFNRSNRKSKNCAI
+651 SKFNRSNRKSKNCAT

-671 LDTDSE
+671 RDTDSE
-677 LNKESSEQATK
+677 LNKDSSERTK
-688 SEASSSAAGSSSP
+688 SDESSAATSSL

-715 NGAGET
+715 NGEEDDDELLAVRKRALSKNSAQGDVAREAG
-721 TGSNPGGVRT
+721 
-731 SALKDQEE
+731 E
-739 EEKENKPETIAA
+739 EEKENQPDAQVENHHREELETSAL
-751 GANPTDDGSHDQ
+751 T
-763 PKMTASGGREPKSKK
+763 MTASRELKSKK
-778 CLDFSRETGNQK
+778 CLDFSREPLQK
-790 APMRNGRTLMMTSI
+790 GGSSKPGTRGAGRSLMMTSI
-804 GSFGKSSESVDGSK
+804 GSFGKSSDSGNSAK
-818 RGSKHSH
+818 GAK
-825 NHHHRQLQQQYREPS
+825 P
-840 SQQQQQQQQQYATS
+840 QYATS

-868 DEILAKSAAA
+868 DEIFAKN
-878 RAAAAAAAAAGNT
+878 AAAAAAAAGGST
-891 PKTVVKNPYYYH
+891 PKTVVKNPHYYH

-912 YSANHSNTSS
+912 YSANNSSS
-922 NTSNNG
+922 NNSNS
-928 SHPQQQQ
+928 SHQQQQ
-935 QQQQQQIGTVVASVP
+935 TSPLPSLPGGGVAGVALHEAQVRHGL
-950 TGMGPVTPRERRAS
+950 TAH
-964 TGQGNH
+964 GQ

-1008 PVAAPLL
+1008 PVTAPIL
-1015 PASAPT
+1015 PTSAPT
-1021 TDCEASGEYTDS
+1021 TDCEASGENTDS

-1056 EQTQTSQELLNDG
+1056 EQTQTSQEVLND

-1076 NSNDDEGGS
+1076 NSNDVSNDDEGVATDSKGGS
-1085 RRAATMAAA
+1085 SAAIVTSAMVTAAS
-1094 CSSPS
+1094 SSPS
-1099 LPGMVAGEDGG
+1099 LPTSVSHGG
-1110 GATVGSNASRATAVS
+1110 GTSTVT
-1125 TVVKRRPHRSGADRP
+1125 TVVKRRPHRSAADRP

-1145 MSQLNASSVEINQY
+1145 MSQLNASTVEINQY
-1159 GRVRSDGGA
+1159 VGA
-1168 NSGELPSS
+1168 GSGQDSG
-1176 SSGGDNGD
+1176 SGGIPHSVPKRAGSGGNGGD
-1184 GGGGKATV
+1184 GDDDNR
-1192 AGASAGG
+1192 
-1199 QSPTPLKERNFSIS
+1199 PLTDHRNFSIS
-1213 ESALNTMSRSALGV
+1213 ESALNTMSRAGSGSPTV
-1227 GSSRSGSMKP
+1227 GSRSSMKP
-1237 TSSQQTVVR
+1237 TTSQQTVVR

-1278 THTASTLQLLQQ
+1278 QHSSSTLHLLQQ
-1290 SLLLHCQQY
+1290 SLLLQY
-1299 NSALSTA
+1299 NALTGAS
-1306 GGQPLREIQ
+1306 GQPLREIQ
-1315 LTGAGGS
+1315 LSGTGGS
-1322 NGNLAAGIT
+1322 NSSVAGGGPIGT
-1331 GRRLLKSE
+1331 SGSRRLLKSE

-1344 LRLSDDLLTLSS
+1344 LRLSDELLTLSS
-1356 LSGSSSRKSSSGR
+1356 LSGSSSRKSSAVR
-1369 PTVDRRSSTRKS
+1369 HTTPRSTRR

-1389 GGLPMAKPEFRI
+1389 GCTMAKPEFRI

-1425 DGVEKGPDVDLNGT
+1425 DAMEKTETDLNGT

-1509 PPRFRSKVESLN
+1509 PPRFRLKSESAN
-1521 KSDTTTNSLNRRKR
+1521 KSDANTNSLNRRKR

-1555 SGSPPHSTVN
+1555 SGSPPQSSTNVS
-1565 AGGRK
+1565 GRK
-1570 HSALAYLDATP
+1570 HSSLAFLEATP
-1581 LAPMVESGGSSVGA
+1581 LATMDESGMANGVVMS
-1595 ACGTGSSVGGG
+1595 TGGG
-1606 RRRSLRSV
+1606 GVRRRSLRSV
-1614 DKHGPAFVR
+1614 DKLSSSAAFVR
-1623 SVSHETS
+1623 SLSHETS

-1638 EDMEAEVKK
+1638 EDMEAGVKK
-1647 LLIQSKLRFA
+1647 LLIQSKIRFA

-1663 AKCHLLKPDDYSE
+1663 AKCHLLKPDDYNE

-1722 ERRVITNQFQGDVQQ
+1722 ERRVISNQFLTDIQG
-1737 LKEVLEQLGSKT
+1737 LKDVLEELGSKT

-1792 QELQRKELLD
+1792 QELQRKQLLD
-1802 PTVGERLEL
+1802 PSVDARLDQ
-1811 LERDKNFARCHGGQC
+1811 LERDKNFVRCIGGHC
-1826 GACYDCLN
+1826 GECYDCLN
-1834 DIRQDTAVNR
+1834 DIRLDTSVNR
-1844 ELKDSITAL
+1844 ELKYGITTL
-1853 YGAWDEAEVRIRN
+1853 YSTWDEAEARIRN

-1881 EDGLIDF
+1881 EDGLSDF
-1888 RDTLDRDRGKLQ
+1888 RDILDRDRGKLQ

-1907 SGNGAS
+1907 SGGGAT

-1941 REAGPADR
+1941 DGTGE
-1949 ADSIERLETV
+1949 SFQQEET
-1959 AENVPTVQNGQ
+1959 APENH
-1970 LEQQLLA
+1970 QLLA
-1977 PVLATASKIPSN
+1977 AALPACVKLSSN

-2012 RRLSALKR
+2012 RRLNALKR

-2025 EVSLAPG
+2025 ELSLAPG
-2032 SEAMQTITK
+2032 SDAMQTITK

-2064 KHQQDQQRNRANA
+2064 KNHQEQQLLQQQQKDRSMGQN
-2077 SPAGKNAAD
+2077 SAD
-2086 GNNNNNSASVKNKN
+2086 GNNNNSVSMKNKN
-2100 KKSPSRK
+2100 RKSPSRK
-2107 KNRNASPPLGGS
+2107 KHRNGSQARGPVS
-2119 SSADVTEAEDD
+2119 SSAEVTENEDD
-2130 EALLM
+2130 EQLQM
-2135 QEREAEE
+2135 QQHLSQEQQELQRE
-2142 LHRHQQ
+2142 
-2148 QLLAMQKSGT
+2148 QLLAMQKSA
-2158 TQLGIV
+2158 QLGIV

-2219 LRYLKGPPP
+2219 LRYMKGPPP

>member
-1 MRVETDP
+1 
-8 LGIMKPPPTTTSTA
+8 MKPPSI
-22 DMPAVTSTSS
+22 DMSSAAATNSSSSSSNTIRSSPAATSS
-32 RPTSLLATPVM
+32 PTIVNSIVHSSTNV
-43 ASSNSVQ
+43 AS
-50 SSANVGISGTGGTG
+50 GISGPVGPGVGG
-64 VSGGLSSASGSSTTT
+64 SNSNSSSSSSTTT
-79 PTHSAANGSGGVTGQ
+79 PTHTATGVVPGAAAGATTPAANN
-94 GSSTV
+94 
-99 SSSSNSPSCFIKP
+99 SSSSAGASPSCFIKP

-117 SLPPQGPQEAS
+117 SLPPQGHPEGS

-204 REARGEIEGPVFR
+204 REARGEIEGTVCR
-217 DDYEGDV
+217 DDLEDDDV
-224 NCCRKALFKPMQT
+224 NCCRKALFKPAQT

-262 SVTETKRLSIEQL
+262 SVTETKRLRIEQL
-275 QKLAVDHGEVY
+275 QKLAVEHGEIY

-300 RSYERDRKTAPSGK
+300 RSYERDRKSASSASGK
-314 GLTVQGTDV
+314 GSLTPDV
-323 ESRESSVGSNT
+323 EASLGGGSSSNST
-334 SGHNRSVG
+334 SGHNNNNSNSSVAPI
-342 QAEATYSA
+342 AE
-350 GGTENG
+350 GKGKENG
-356 KSKEPGTAPASGG
+356 GGG

-404 NASLSDTDEEPAS
+404 NASLSDTDEEPAN
-417 KLARVSNSSTKSQD
+417 KLARVSSSSIKSQG
-431 SLHNQTLTNEEWVKI
+431 SNHNDTLNNEEWVKV

-465 VPKIIAFSV
+465 VPKIIAYSGAT
-474 PVGNVSTAP
+474 VGSSAYNNTSS
-483 GGSLSSNQ
+483 GSGSSQKQ
-491 QEQPT
+491 QEEQIQYHPG
-496 YPNSGICEVA
+496 SGGILTSSSAVPPSSSPSSGNLMMEADINNLSTTTTLSDATTLTQTSSTNGATEVA
-506 ATSSSPTAVEGSGTL
+506 AL
-521 RMEAAD
+521 
-527 THNLSTVTITPDTTI
+527 
-542 LTTGST
+542 
-548 TAAAAAAA
+548 
-556 AVVAAAATSVEAL
+556 AATV
-569 LKENILNNNHT
+569 LKENILNNNNNT
-580 AAVATGC
+580 TIESEKSLLIGSC
-587 DQVDGAILDSVN
+587 DLVDGAAPLLSSTGLDVVN
-599 NNGNVKE
+599 NNASVNG
-606 ELLLSSPTAPVPKAG
+606 SAIVPKERQAG
-621 SPILKSSS
+621 KGSLRNAKSSS
-629 PIASHKGTPA
+629 PIGGSS
-639 KGKQKRSKVSDS
+639 GKQKRSKVSDS
-651 SKFNRSNRKSKNCAI
+651 SKFNRSNRKSKNCAT

-677 LNKESSEQATK
+677 LNKDSSERTK
-688 SEASSSAAGSSSP
+688 SDASSSPGTSSP

-715 NGAGET
+715 NGGGEEEEEEDDDDLLA
-721 TGSNPGGVRT
+721 VRKR
-731 SALKDQEE
+731 AEAAREVGEEE
-739 EEKENKPETIAA
+739 EEKENKPADRGGDKHQREELAVST
-751 GANPTDDGSHDQ
+751 GAL
-763 PKMTASGGREPKSKK
+763 KMTAGREPKSKK
-778 CLDFSRETGNQK
+778 CLDFSRDAGGQAAAST
-790 APMRNGRTLMMTSI
+790 PNGRSNGGGGRSLMMTSI
-804 GSFGKSSESVDGSK
+804 GSFGKGTESVNGGTKGSK
-818 RGSKHSH
+818 
-825 NHHHRQLQQQYREPS
+825 
-840 SQQQQQQQQQYATS
+840 
-854 SIQRLVLHAETLVR
+854 
-868 DEILAKSAAA
+868 
-878 RAAAAAAAAAGNT
+878 
-891 PKTVVKNPYYYH
+891 
-903 HHHHHHHHN
+903 
-912 YSANHSNTSS
+912 
-922 NTSNNG
+922 
-928 SHPQQQQ
+928 
-935 QQQQQQIGTVVASVP
+935 
-950 TGMGPVTPRERRAS
+950 
-964 TGQGNH
+964 
-970 HHHHHHHHHGHGRKA
+970 
-985 EKAMSNLKMNL
+985 
-996 IEEWLEK
+996 EWLEK

-1008 PVAAPLL
+1008 PVSAPLL

-1069 GTSYPSE
+1069 TSYPSE
-1076 NSNDDEGGS
+1076 NSNDDEGVATDSKGGS
-1085 RRAATMAAA
+1085 SGTAATAAGGA
-1094 CSSPS
+1094 VGAGGVTAASSSPS
-1099 LPGMVAGEDGG
+1099 LSTSAVHGSG
-1110 GATVGSNASRATAVS
+1110 GAGSVS
-1125 TVVKRRPHRSGADRP
+1125 TVVKRRPHRSATDRP

-1159 GRVRSDGGA
+1159 GGGGGGGGGGT
-1168 NSGELPSS
+1168 SGPDSAGGS
-1176 SSGGDNGD
+1176 GGGGNDDRKQHSGSGGDVG
-1184 GGGGKATV
+1184 
-1192 AGASAGG
+1192 AGG
-1199 QSPTPLKERNFSIS
+1199 SNDSGNRRPLTDHRNYSIS
-1213 ESALNTMSRSALGV
+1213 ESALNTMARAGSGSSMV
-1227 GSSRSGSMKP
+1227 GSRGSMKP

-1246 NSESKGSLKKRK
+1246 NAESKGSLKKRK

-1278 THTASTLQLLQQ
+1278 HHSSSTLHLLQQ
-1290 SLLLHCQQY
+1290 SLLLQY
-1299 NSALSTA
+1299 NALAAGSA
-1306 GGQPLREIQ
+1306 QPLREIQ
-1315 LTGAGGS
+1315 LSGTGGS
-1322 NGNLAAGIT
+1322 NSSVAGGGVIAT
-1331 GRRLLKSE
+1331 SRRLLKSE

-1356 LSGSSSRKSSSGR
+1356 LSGSSSRKSSSVR
-1369 PTVDRRSSTRKS
+1369 QTTTAAAARSSSKR

-1389 GGLPMAKPEFRI
+1389 GGAMAKPEFRI

-1425 DGVEKGPDVDLNGT
+1425 DGVEKAETDLNGT

-1509 PPRFRSKVESLN
+1509 PPRFRLKSESAN
-1521 KSDTTTNSLNRRKR
+1521 KSETNANSLNRRKR

-1555 SGSPPHSTVN
+1555 SGSPPQSTSN
-1565 AGGRK
+1565 ISGRK
-1570 HSALAYLDATP
+1570 NGSLSFLEGTP
-1581 LAPMVESGGSSVGA
+1581 LAPMAESSGNSSGLNGLLSA
-1595 ACGTGSSVGGG
+1595 GGG
-1606 RRRSLRSV
+1606 GTTSGVRRRSLRSV
-1614 DKHGPAFVR
+1614 DKHNSSAAFVR
-1623 SVSHETS
+1623 SLSHETS

-1647 LLIQSKLRFA
+1647 LLIQSKIRFA

-1716 GLLSWS
+1716 GLLNWS
-1722 ERRVITNQFQGDVQQ
+1722 ERRVISNQFLDDIRA
-1737 LKEVLEQLGSKT
+1737 LKDVLEELGSKT

-1792 QELQRKELLD
+1792 QEQQRKELLD
-1802 PTVGERLEL
+1802 PSVDARLEQ
-1811 LERDKNFARCHGGQC
+1811 LERDKNFDRCIGGHC
-1826 GACYDCLN
+1826 GECYDCLN
-1834 DIRQDTAVNR
+1834 DIRLDTSVNR
-1844 ELKDSITAL
+1844 ELKYGITTL
-1853 YGAWDEAEVRIRN
+1853 YSTWDEAEVRLRN

-1881 EDGLIDF
+1881 EDGLSDF
-1888 RDTLDRDRGKLQ
+1888 RNTLDRDRGKLQ

-1907 SGNGAS
+1907 SGGGTT

-1932 PLFHEQQQQ
+1932 PLFQQQQ
-1941 REAGPADR
+1941 Q
-1949 ADSIERLETV
+1949 
-1959 AENVPTVQNGQ
+1959 QNGAIESSGAFQQQLQQ
-1970 LEQQLLA
+1970 LESPQENLQQLLVPA
-1977 PVLATASKIPSN
+1977 LPACVKLSSN

-2012 RRLSALKR
+2012 RRLNALKR

-2025 EVSLAPG
+2025 EVALAPG
-2032 SEAMQTITK
+2032 SDAMQTITK

-2050 RSLQSTCRKIIMNE
+2050 RSLQSTCRKIIMSE
-2064 KHQQDQQRNRANA
+2064 KNQQEQRLQAKQQDR
-2077 SPAGKNAAD
+2077 PAGRDSAD
-2086 GNNNNNSASVKNKN
+2086 GNNNNNNAAVKNKN

-2107 KNRNASPPLGGS
+2107 KHRNGGQNRSQSNT
-2119 SSADVTEAEDD
+2119 SAEATENEDD
-2130 EALLM
+2130 EHLL
-2135 QEREAEE
+2135 QQQKQQQEE
-2142 LHRHQQ
+2142 LQREH
-2148 QLLAMQKSGT
+2148 LLAMQKTG
-2158 TQLGIV
+2158 QLGIV

-2206 DALNTYSMSFTPQ
+2206 DALNTYSMSLTPQ
-2219 LRYLKGPPP
+2219 LRYMKGPPP

>member
-1 MRVETDP
+1 MARRKPHP
-8 LGIMKPPPTTTSTA
+8 LACSKTALYTSIQFFT
-22 DMPAVTSTSS
+22 
-32 RPTSLLATPVM
+32 
-43 ASSNSVQ
+43 
-50 SSANVGISGTGGTG
+50 
-64 VSGGLSSASGSSTTT
+64 
-79 PTHSAANGSGGVTGQ
+79 
-94 GSSTV
+94 
-99 SSSSNSPSCFIKP
+99 K
-112 SLSLN
+112 
-117 SLPPQGPQEAS
+117 
-128 EMAQHR
+128 
-134 LRIDRPYNS
+134 
-143 LKKKR
+143 
-148 DTERELWRRS
+148 
-158 WGSGHSHSSC
+158 
-168 SLQSSTTNTGLGK
+168 
-181 DDFWAALQTNYN
+181 
-193 FIMDTNLLDSC
+193 
-204 REARGEIEGPVFR
+204 EI
-217 DDYEGDV
+217 
-224 NCCRKALFKPMQT
+224 
-237 HRFYGDPRLL
+237 
-247 RQWIKEMENRVARVP
+247 
-262 SVTETKRLSIEQL
+262 
-275 QKLAVDHGEVY
+275 Y

-300 RSYERDRKTAPSGK
+300 RSYERDRKSASSTSGK
-314 GLTVQGTDV
+314 GSLTPEV
-323 ESRESSVGSNT
+323 EASLGSSNTT
-334 SGHNRSVG
+334 SGHNSNSVAST
-342 QAEATYSA
+342 AE
-350 GGTENG
+350 GKGKENG
-356 KSKEPGTAPASGG
+356 GGG

-404 NASLSDTDEEPAS
+404 NASLSDTDEEPAN
-417 KLARVSNSSTKSQD
+417 KLARVSSSSIKSQG
-431 SLHNQTLTNEEWVKI
+431 SNHIETLNNEEWVKV

-465 VPKIIAFSV
+465 VPNIIAYSGA
-474 PVGNVSTAP
+474 GNAYN
-483 GGSLSSNQ
+483 SS
-491 QEQPT
+491 
-496 YPNSGICEVA
+496 G
-506 ATSSSPTAVEGSGTL
+506 SSSQKQDLQYHPGTGSISSSVVASASSPSSGNL
-521 RMEAAD
+521 MMEAD
-527 THNLSTVTITPDTTI
+527 INNLSTTTTLSDATT
-542 LTTGST
+542 LTTTSSK
-548 TAAAAAAA
+548 AAEATPAN
-556 AVVAAAATSVEAL
+556 AATV
-569 LKENILNNNHT
+569 LKENILNNNNT
-580 AAVATGC
+580 TQESDKSIIDC
-587 DQVDGAILDSVN
+587 DLVDGGTLLSSTLDTVN
-599 NNGNVKE
+599 NNALVNGSATVKE
-606 ELLLSSPTAPVPKAG
+606 HTERAVSKGASLRHV
-621 SPILKSSS
+621 KSSS
-629 PIASHKGTPA
+629 PIGSS
-639 KGKQKRSKVSDS
+639 GKQKRTKVSDS
-651 SKFNRSNRKSKNCAI
+651 SKFNRSNRKSKNCAT

-671 LDTDSE
+671 RDTDSE
-677 LNKESSEQATK
+677 LNKDSSERTKSDESSPST
-688 SEASSSAAGSSSP
+688 SSP

-715 NGAGET
+715 NGEQEDDDELLA
-721 TGSNPGGVRT
+721 VRKR
-731 SALKDQEE
+731 SEEAREVGE
-739 EEKENKPETIAA
+739 EEKENKPKAQVDKHQREELGT
-751 GANPTDDGSHDQ
+751 GAL
-763 PKMTASGGREPKSKK
+763 KMTAGREPKSKK
-778 CLDFSRETGNQK
+778 SLDFSRDTTQK
-790 APMRNGRTLMMTSI
+790 GGSSTPNGRNGGRSLMMTSI
-804 GSFGKSSESVDGSK
+804 GSFGKSADGVNSAKRSK
-818 RGSKHSH
+818 VCC
-825 NHHHRQLQQQYREPS
+825 PP
-840 SQQQQQQQQQYATS
+840 QYATS
-854 SIQRLVLHAETLVR
+854 SIQRLVLHAEALVR
-868 DEILAKSAAA
+868 DEIFAKNA
-878 RAAAAAAAAAGNT
+878 AAAAAAAAAGTGST
-891 PKTVVKNPYYYH
+891 PKTVVKNPNYYH

-912 YSANHSNTSS
+912 YSANNSSSNNSNSSHHQPHHHQTSS
-922 NTSNNG
+922 LPSLPG
-928 SHPQQQQ
+928 VGVGPGVGIASIIASHEPQ
-935 QQQQQQIGTVVASVP
+935 
-950 TGMGPVTPRERRAS
+950 PRHGATAHS
-964 TGQGNH
+964 Q
-970 HHHHHHHHHGHGRKA
+970 HHHHHHHHGHGRKA

-1015 PASAPT
+1015 PASVPT

-1069 GTSYPSE
+1069 TSYPSE
-1076 NSNDDEGGS
+1076 NSNDVSNDDEGVATDSKGGS
-1085 RRAATMAAA
+1085 SAAMTRTTTTTSTAAGVTA
-1094 CSSPS
+1094 ASSSPS
-1099 LPGMVAGEDGG
+1099 LPISVAHGG
-1110 GATVGSNASRATAVS
+1110 PTNSSSTS
-1125 TVVKRRPHRSGADRP
+1125 TVVKRRPHRSATDRP

-1145 MSQLNASSVEINQY
+1145 MSQLNSSGVEINQY
-1159 GRVRSDGGA
+1159 GGTDSGSGGA
-1168 NSGELPSS
+1168 TDPATHQKGAS
-1176 SSGGDNGD
+1176 SSGGDGND
-1184 GGGGKATV
+1184 N
-1192 AGASAGG
+1192 SNR
-1199 QSPTPLKERNFSIS
+1199 PLTDHRNFSIS
-1213 ESALNTMSRSALGV
+1213 ESALNTMSRS
-1227 GSSRSGSMKP
+1227 GSSMVGARGSMKP

-1278 THTASTLQLLQQ
+1278 QHSSSTLHLLQQ
-1290 SLLLHCQQY
+1290 SLLLQY
-1299 NSALSTA
+1299 NALTGGS
-1306 GGQPLREIQ
+1306 GQPLREIQ
-1315 LTGAGGS
+1315 LSGS
-1322 NGNLAAGIT
+1322 NSSVAGVAIT
-1331 GRRLLKSE
+1331 TSSSRRLLKSE

-1356 LSGSSSRKSSSGR
+1356 LSGSSSRKSSSVR
-1369 PTVDRRSSTRKS
+1369 QTSARSTKR

-1389 GGLPMAKPEFRI
+1389 GCPMAKPEFRI

-1425 DGVEKGPDVDLNGT
+1425 DGVEKTETDLNGT

-1509 PPRFRSKVESLN
+1509 PPRFRLKSESAN
-1521 KSDTTTNSLNRRKR
+1521 KLEINTNSLNRRKR

-1555 SGSPPHSTVN
+1555 SGSPPQSSANVS
-1565 AGGRK
+1565 ARK
-1570 HSALAYLDATP
+1570 HGSLSFLEATP
-1581 LAPMVESGGSSVGA
+1581 LATMVESNVPNGLNAGSTGGP
-1595 ACGTGSSVGGG
+1595 

-1614 DKHGPAFVR
+1614 DKHNSSAAFVR
-1623 SVSHETS
+1623 SLSHETS

-1647 LLIQSKLRFA
+1647 LLIQSKIRFA

-1703 KCQDLRD
+1703 KCQDLREGQTEAYD
-1710 TIVCWE
+1710 EDEHDSDYSEDGSDSEGGSTISCSTNSCASTLGRRSEMESQAVNQHQQPWSRCTGQRGRRAAAYTRTQPGRQNEDGSDRTNGQGSKERLQENELQPIAPGRKVRGRLNRSRKKVIVVREECRCARITRFIAWLIDFLLDIGNVVRNFTLYRFFVGVLNGFYRLVDFFGRDRTTNGPAAGTSTIAYAVGSGNTIVCWE
-1716 GLLSWS
+1716 GLLNWS
-1722 ERRVITNQFQGDVQQ
+1722 ERRVISNQFLDDIRA
-1737 LKEVLEQLGSKT
+1737 LKDVLEELGSKT

-1792 QELQRKELLD
+1792 QEQQRKELLD
-1802 PTVGERLEL
+1802 PSVDTRLEE
-1811 LERDKNFARCHGGQC
+1811 LERDKNFERCIGGHC
-1826 GACYDCLN
+1826 GKCYDCLN
-1834 DIRQDTAVNR
+1834 DIRLDTSVNR
-1844 ELKDSITAL
+1844 ELKYGITTL
-1853 YGAWDEAEVRIRN
+1853 YSTWDEAEVRLRN

-1881 EDGLIDF
+1881 EDGLSDF
-1888 RDTLDRDRGKLQ
+1888 RNILDRDRGKLQ

-1907 SGNGAS
+1907 SGGGTT

-1932 PLFHEQQQQ
+1932 PLFQDQQNGAINECGQFQNQQQESAQ
-1941 REAGPADR
+1941 
-1949 ADSIERLETV
+1949 
-1959 AENVPTVQNGQ
+1959 ENM
-1970 LEQQLLA
+1970 QLLA
-1977 PVLATASKIPSN
+1977 PVLPASVKLSSN

-2012 RRLSALKR
+2012 RRLNALKR

-2025 EVSLAPG
+2025 EVALAPG
-2032 SEAMQTITK
+2032 SDAMQTITK

-2064 KHQQDQQRNRANA
+2064 KNHHEQQLQLQQLKER
-2077 SPAGKNAAD
+2077 SPGRDSAD
-2086 GNNNNNSASVKNKN
+2086 GNNNNSVSVKNKN

-2107 KNRNASPPLGGS
+2107 KHRNGTQSRS
-2119 SSADVTEAEDD
+2119 QSNTSAEATENEDD
-2130 EALLM
+2130 EQLLY
-2135 QEREAEE
+2135 QQHQHHTQEE
-2142 LHRHQQ
+2142 LQRE
-2148 QLLAMQKSGT
+2148 QLLAMQKSA
-2158 TQLGIV
+2158 QLGIV

-2219 LRYLKGPPP
+2219 LRYMKGPPP